1 MSQVNVHDA
10 KSRLSK
16 LMHAVE
22 SGNEPEIILAR
33 NGRPAVRIV
42 PLADAKP
49 VVRQPIRFGIAKG
62 LFDVPESIDRDNAD
76 IEKLFHGDGS

>member
-1 MSQVNVHDA
+1 MNQINVHDA

-22 SGNEPEIILAR
+22 SGAAPEIILAR

-42 PLADAKP
+42 PLATTKSVTRP
-49 VVRQPIRFGIAKG
+49 PIRFGIASG
-62 LFDVPESIDRDNAD
+62 LFDSPESIDRDNAEID
-76 IEKLFHGDGS
+76 MLFNGNID